1 MKPDPY
7 KAKFRHLQ
15 VDAYKKVILAF
26 ISIVSSINSKITILV
41 VPMIRMEN
49 KLYYLPVW
57 LYEMRV
63 KITSSI
69 SELASK
75 FKVHPTQITN

>member
-1 MKPDPY
+1 
-7 KAKFRHLQ
+7 
-15 VDAYKKVILAF
+15 
-26 ISIVSSINSKITILV
+26 
-41 VPMIRMEN
+41 
-49 KLYYLPVW
+49 VW